1 MGIDS
6 KVMYYDKPAN
16 KWTEALPLG
25 NGKLGAMVYGGVE
38 KEKIALNLDELW
50 SGYPN
55 DSYNER
61 AYPAFLK
68 ARELTL
74 AGKLA

>member
-38 KEKIALNLDELW
+38 KEK
-50 SGYPN
+50 
-55 DSYNER
+55 
-61 AYPAFLK
+61 
-68 ARELTL
+68 
-74 AGKLA
+74 